1 MLNPVLWLRVIMDIR
16 RKWWIEGHMFLWNL
30 LDTCEVS
37 AWVALDGLLI
47 GRERAFVVLISW

>member
-16 RKWWIEGHMFLWNL
+16 RKWWIEGRVFLWNL
-30 LDTCEVS
+30 LDTCEVG